1 MSLCKNLSL
10 LKILLTCLV
19 LGAYSG
25 GSAVQ
30 TLALENAKSVKKLRI
45 TPDENR
51 EKLSKI
57 GEFSNLEELEIHC
70 LEKLDRIPDG
80 IGKLKKLKILSMDEG
95 NGCVMNPQLPESI
108 GNLTQLKELN
118 LYGAQDISGEFEQPR
133 GRKLLPQSL
142 SKLKKLEKLNLGRN
156 GYRTIPKVVFS
167 ISSIK
172 ELNLAFNDLA
182 DLPKDLLKLPH
193 LSKIIL
199 GNNYKITCSALKQAE
214 LTKRFK
220 NIHLDFKNEYPCPE

>member
-1 MSLCKNLSL
+1 M
-10 LKILLTCLV
+10 
-19 LGAYSG
+19 
-25 GSAVQ
+25 
-30 TLALENAKSVKKLRI
+30 
-45 TPDENR
+45 
-51 EKLSKI
+51 
-57 GEFSNLEELEIHC
+57 
-70 LEKLDRIPDG
+70 DG
-80 IGKLKKLKILSMDEG
+80 G

-133 GRKLLPQSL
+133 RRKPLLQSL

-156 GYRTIPKVVFS
+156 RYRTIPQVVFS
-167 ISSIK
+167 IPRIK

-182 DLPKDLLKLPH
+182 NLPKDLSKLPH

-199 GNNYKITCSALKQAE
+199 GNNYKITCSPLKQAE

-220 NIHLDFKNEYPCPE
+220 SIHLDFENEYPCPE